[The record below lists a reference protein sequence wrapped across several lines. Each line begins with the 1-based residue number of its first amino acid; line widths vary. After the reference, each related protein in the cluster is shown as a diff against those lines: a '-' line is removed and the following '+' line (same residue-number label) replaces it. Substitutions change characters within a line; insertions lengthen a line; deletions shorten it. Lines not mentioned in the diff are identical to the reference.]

1 MTKFEAVGVD
11 YQYSATNID
20 EATREFKKSCSRC
33 INKGMHIECDRC
45 AIANVYSII
54 KNILQGR

>member
-1 MTKFEAVGVD
+1 MTHFEAVGVD

-20 EATREFKKSCSRC
+20 EATREFKRSCVKC
-33 INKGMHIECDRC
+33 INSGMHIECDRC
-45 AIANVYSII
+45 AIANVYAII